1 MKNLLRQHLDL
12 RVSWTLA
19 LAVAALAIAGCRSHQ
34 PKAGQ
39 VPVHIATPESSPNP
53 QALAGQPSRYHIDAD
68 MRPVTTNTVV
78 AQYDVALLQAVAQR
92 WYRLL
97 DTVPAPSATGKVVV
111 EFSIPPDG
119 KVPEARISESTVDK
133 SLALI
138 CQKAVLDASP
148 FAPWP
153 QEMRQ
158 ALPNSLRTAT
168 FTFSF
173 H

>member
-1 MKNLLRQHLDL
+1 
-12 RVSWTLA
+12 
-19 LAVAALAIAGCRSHQ
+19 
-34 PKAGQ
+34 
-39 VPVHIATPESSPNP
+39 
-53 QALAGQPSRYHIDAD
+53 
-68 MRPVTTNTVV
+68 MRPVTTSSAV

-97 DTVPAPSATGKVVV
+97 DAVPGAAANGKVVV
-111 EFSIPPDG
+111 EFNIPPDG
-119 KVPEARISESTVDK
+119 KVPEARISESAVDK

-153 QEMRQ
+153 QEMRE
-158 ALPNSLRTAT
+158 ALPNDLRTAT

-173 H
+173 HRQDNQ